1 MSDEVLTADDGGLRY
16 WGKEGGNEHGNGKKL
31 TRRPNGTRR
40 RASVYMHK
48 GAGEMAISVRVL
60 PTCIPTPERIGI
72 PRPVLQLCERM
83 HGLLVV
89 VGPTGAGKTTTVAAL
104 VHH

>member
-1 MSDEVLTADDGGLRY
+1 MRY

-31 TRRPNGTRR
+31 TRSSEWNEATRIR
-40 RASVYMHK
+40 VHAFHK

-72 PRPVLQLCERM
+72 PRSVLQLCERM